1 MITIHLN
8 IFRFNGLERVE
19 TFQNILILEIN
30 LNSIFHNDNYNC
42 INISMVKI
50 LILQDKFTFNIK
62 FLNNIKY
69 INIKL
74 QQ

>member
-8 IFRFNGLERVE
+8 IFKFNGLERVE